1 MFVTKINKFVTNKN
15 KWTDRRPF
23 FMKER
28 MRRILCCMGTA
39 GVMTVMMAVPA
50 MAADVTED
58 NQNIEVMQEAEQ
70 TETDVQDTED
80 GQDADMQENEEVQT
94 EDTQDDSWSD
104 KVAAN
109 VLTYANIREGAD
121 VSSQCIGRLPS
132 GAVATVVGND
142 EGWLQVTSGEVN
154 GYIREDLVVS
164 GDEARNLYEAMY
176 GAGDISVEAV
186 TVDAEAEAAAEA
198 AARAVQASAEAEQ
211 PEQGQ
216 AAEETEGD
224 NTQAAAQ
231 EVSVSTSDLD
241 LMAAIIECEAGG
253 ESYEGKV
260 GVGAVIMNRIR
271 SGEFPNTL
279 SEVIYQSGQFEPTWT
294 GNLSNVLSRGASEA
308 CYAAAQDVFA
318 GANTIGD
325 RLFFHAGG
333 GSGLT
338 IGNQTFY

>member
-1 MFVTKINKFVTNKN
+1 
-15 KWTDRRPF
+15 
-23 FMKER
+23 MKER

-109 VLTYANIREGAD
+109 VLTYAIIREGAD

-216 AAEETEGD
+216 AAEETEAD
-224 NTQAAAQ
+224 NTQAAAR

-294 GNLSNVLSRGASEA
+294 GKLSNVLSRGASEA

>member
-1 MFVTKINKFVTNKN
+1 
-15 KWTDRRPF
+15 
-23 FMKER
+23 MKER

-58 NQNIEVMQEAEQ
+58 DQNIEVVQEAEQ
-70 TETDVQDTED
+70 TVDEADVQDES
-80 GQDADMQENEEVQT
+80 EVQKET
-94 EDTQDDSWSD
+94 EVQEEAQAEDAQDSSWSD

-176 GAGDISVEAV
+176 GAGDISAEAV
-186 TVDAEAEAAAEA
+186 TVDAEAEAAAAEA
-198 AARAVQASAEAEQ
+198 AAQASQVSAEAVQ

-216 AAEETEGD
+216 AAEETEAD
-224 NTQAAAQ
+224 SSQAAAQ

-294 GNLSNVLSRGASEA
+294 GKLSNVLSRGASEA

>member
-1 MFVTKINKFVTNKN
+1 
-15 KWTDRRPF
+15 
-23 FMKER
+23 MKER

-50 MAADVTED
+50 MAADVTGD
-58 NQNIEVMQEAEQ
+58 DQNIEVVQEAEQ
-70 TETDVQDTED
+70 TVDEADVQDES
-80 GQDADMQENEEVQT
+80 EVQEET
-94 EDTQDDSWSD
+94 EVQEEAQAEDAQDSSWSD

-176 GAGDISVEAV
+176 GAGDISAEAV
-186 TVDAEAEAAAEA
+186 TVDAEAEAAAAEA
-198 AARAVQASAEAEQ
+198 AVQASQVSAEAVQ

-216 AAEETEGD
+216 AAEETEADGS
-224 NTQAAAQ
+224 QAAAQ

-294 GNLSNVLSRGASEA
+294 GKLSNVLSRGASEA

>member
-1 MFVTKINKFVTNKN
+1 
-15 KWTDRRPF
+15 
-23 FMKER
+23 MKER

-58 NQNIEVMQEAEQ
+58 NQNIEVVQEAEQ
-70 TETDVQDTED
+70 TVDEADVQDESGVQDTEVQEEAQAED
-80 GQDADMQENEEVQT
+80 AQDS
-94 EDTQDDSWSD
+94 SWSD

-216 AAEETEGD
+216 AAEETEAD
-224 NTQAAAQ
+224 NTQAAAR

-294 GNLSNVLSRGASEA
+294 GKLSNVLSRGASEA

>member
-1 MFVTKINKFVTNKN
+1 
-15 KWTDRRPF
+15 
-23 FMKER
+23 
-28 MRRILCCMGTA
+28 
-39 GVMTVMMAVPA
+39 MTVMMAVPA

-121 VSSQCIGRLPS
+121 VSSQCVGRLPS

-186 TVDAEAEAAAEA
+186 TVDAEAEAAAALAAEA
-198 AARAVQASAEAEQ
+198 ARSAQASAQAVQ
-211 PEQGQ
+211 TEQGQ
-216 AAEETEGD
+216 AAQETEAVS
-224 NTQAAAQ
+224 TQETAQ
-231 EVSVSTSDLD
+231 QVSVSTSDLD

-253 ESYEGKV
+253 ESYEGKI

-294 GNLSNVLSRGASEA
+294 GKLSNVLSRGASEA

>member
-1 MFVTKINKFVTNKN
+1 
-15 KWTDRRPF
+15 
-23 FMKER
+23 MKER

-58 NQNIEVMQEAEQ
+58 DQNIEVIQEAEQ
-70 TETDVQDTED
+70 TEEEANADTDVQDAAD
-80 GQDADMQENEEVQT
+80 SQDAETAENEEAQA
-94 EDTQDDSWSD
+94 EDTRDDSWSD

-121 VSSQCIGRLPS
+121 VSSQCVGRLPS

-186 TVDAEAEAAAEA
+186 TVDAEAEAAAALVAEA
-198 AARAVQASAEAEQ
+198 ARSAQASAQAVQ
-211 PEQGQ
+211 TEQGQ
-216 AAEETEGD
+216 AAQETEAVS
-224 NTQAAAQ
+224 TQETAQ
-231 EVSVSTSDLD
+231 QVSVSTSDLD

-253 ESYEGKV
+253 ESYEGKI

-294 GNLSNVLSRGASEA
+294 GKLSSVLSRGASEA

-318 GANTIGD
+318 GANTIGG

>member
-1 MFVTKINKFVTNKN
+1 
-15 KWTDRRPF
+15 
-23 FMKER
+23 MKER

-80 GQDADMQENEEVQT
+80 GQDADMQENEEAQT

-121 VSSQCIGRLPS
+121 VSSQCVGRLPS

-186 TVDAEAEAAAEA
+186 TVDAEAEAAAALAAEA
-198 AARAVQASAEAEQ
+198 ARSAQASAQAVQ
-211 PEQGQ
+211 TEQGQ
-216 AAEETEGD
+216 AAQETEAVS
-224 NTQAAAQ
+224 TQETAQ
-231 EVSVSTSDLD
+231 QVSVSTSDLD

-253 ESYEGKV
+253 ESYEGKI

-294 GNLSNVLSRGASEA
+294 GKLSNVLSRGASEA

>member
-1 MFVTKINKFVTNKN
+1 
-15 KWTDRRPF
+15 
-23 FMKER
+23 MKER

-58 NQNIEVMQEAEQ
+58 DQNIEVVQEAEQ
-70 TETDVQDTED
+70 TVDEADVQDES
-80 GQDADMQENEEVQT
+80 EVQEET
-94 EDTQDDSWSD
+94 EVQEEAQAEDAQDSSWSD

-176 GAGDISVEAV
+176 GAGDISAEAV
-186 TVDAEAEAAAEA
+186 TVDAEAEAAAAEA
-198 AARAVQASAEAEQ
+198 AAQASQVSAEAVQ

-216 AAEETEGD
+216 AVEETEAD
-224 NTQAAAQ
+224 SSQAAAQ

-294 GNLSNVLSRGASEA
+294 GKLSNVLSRGASEA

>member
-1 MFVTKINKFVTNKN
+1 
-15 KWTDRRPF
+15 
-23 FMKER
+23 MKER

-58 NQNIEVMQEAEQ
+58 DQNIEVVQEAEQ
-70 TETDVQDTED
+70 TVDEADVQDES
-80 GQDADMQENEEVQT
+80 EVQEET
-94 EDTQDDSWSD
+94 EVQEEAQAEDAQDSSWSD

-176 GAGDISVEAV
+176 GAGDISAEAV
-186 TVDAEAEAAAEA
+186 TVDAEAEAAAAEA
-198 AARAVQASAEAEQ
+198 AVQASQVSAEAVQ

-216 AAEETEGD
+216 AAEETEAD
-224 NTQAAAQ
+224 SSQAAAQ

-294 GNLSNVLSRGASEA
+294 GKLSNVLSRGASEA

>member
-1 MFVTKINKFVTNKN
+1 
-15 KWTDRRPF
+15 
-23 FMKER
+23 MKER

-216 AAEETEGD
+216 AAEETEAD
-224 NTQAAAQ
+224 NAQAAAQ
-231 EVSVSTSDLD
+231 EVSVSTSDLA

-294 GNLSNVLSRGASEA
+294 GKLSNVLSRGASEA

>member
-1 MFVTKINKFVTNKN
+1 
-15 KWTDRRPF
+15 
-23 FMKER
+23 MKER

-58 NQNIEVMQEAEQ
+58 DQNIEVVQEAEQ
-70 TETDVQDTED
+70 TVDEADVQDES
-80 GQDADMQENEEVQT
+80 EVQEET
-94 EDTQDDSWSD
+94 EVQEEAQAEDAQDSSWSD

-142 EGWLQVTSGEVN
+142 EGWMQVTSGEVN

-176 GAGDISVEAV
+176 GAGDISAEAV
-186 TVDAEAEAAAEA
+186 TVDAEAEAAAAEA
-198 AARAVQASAEAEQ
+198 AARAVQVSAEAEQ

-216 AAEETEGD
+216 AAEETEAD
-224 NTQAAAQ
+224 SSQAAAQ

-294 GNLSNVLSRGASEA
+294 GKLSNVLSRGASEA

>member
-1 MFVTKINKFVTNKN
+1 
-15 KWTDRRPF
+15 
-23 FMKER
+23 MKER

-58 NQNIEVMQEAEQ
+58 NQNIEITQEAEQ

-80 GQDADMQENEEVQT
+80 AQNADIQENEEVQT

-132 GAVATVVGND
+132 GAAATVVGND

-186 TVDAEAEAAAEA
+186 TVDAEAEAAEA

-279 SEVIYQSGQFEPTWT
+279 SEVIYQSGQFEPAWT
-294 GNLSNVLSRGASEA
+294 GKLSNVLSRGASEA

>member
-1 MFVTKINKFVTNKN
+1 
-15 KWTDRRPF
+15 
-23 FMKER
+23 MKER

-58 NQNIEVMQEAEQ
+58 DQNIEVVQEAEQ
-70 TETDVQDTED
+70 TVDEADVQDES
-80 GQDADMQENEEVQT
+80 EVQEET
-94 EDTQDDSWSD
+94 EVQEEAQAEDAQDSSWSD

-176 GAGDISVEAV
+176 GAGDISAEAV
-186 TVDAEAEAAAEA
+186 TVDAEAEAAAAEA
-198 AARAVQASAEAEQ
+198 AVQASQVSAEAVQ

-216 AAEETEGD
+216 AAEETEADGS
-224 NTQAAAQ
+224 QAAAQ

-294 GNLSNVLSRGASEA
+294 GKLSNVLSRGASEA

>member
-1 MFVTKINKFVTNKN
+1 
-15 KWTDRRPF
+15 
-23 FMKER
+23 MKER

-58 NQNIEVMQEAEQ
+58 DQNIEVVQEAEQ
-70 TETDVQDTED
+70 TVDEADVQDES
-80 GQDADMQENEEVQT
+80 EVQEET
-94 EDTQDDSWSD
+94 EVQEEAQAEDAQDSSWSD

-176 GAGDISVEAV
+176 GAGDISAEAV
-186 TVDAEAEAAAEA
+186 TVDAEAEAAAAEA
-198 AARAVQASAEAEQ
+198 AAQASQVSAEAVQ

-216 AAEETEGD
+216 AAEETEADGS
-224 NTQAAAQ
+224 QAAAQ

-294 GNLSNVLSRGASEA
+294 GKLSNVLSRGASEA

>member
-1 MFVTKINKFVTNKN
+1 
-15 KWTDRRPF
+15 
-23 FMKER
+23 MKER

-176 GAGDISVEAV
+176 GAGDISAEAV
-186 TVDAEAEAAAEA
+186 TVDAEAEAAAAEA
-198 AARAVQASAEAEQ
+198 AAQASQVSAEAVQ

-216 AAEETEGD
+216 AAEETEAD
-224 NTQAAAQ
+224 SSQAAAQ

-294 GNLSNVLSRGASEA
+294 GKLSNVLSRGASEA

>member
-1 MFVTKINKFVTNKN
+1 
-15 KWTDRRPF
+15 
-23 FMKER
+23 MKER

-58 NQNIEVMQEAEQ
+58 DQNIEVIQEAEQ
-70 TETDVQDTED
+70 TEEEANADTDVQDAAD
-80 GQDADMQENEEVQT
+80 SQDAETAENEEAQA

-216 AAEETEGD
+216 AAEETEAD
-224 NTQAAAQ
+224 NAQAAAQ

-294 GNLSNVLSRGASEA
+294 GKLSSVLSRGASEA

-318 GANTIGD
+318 GANTIGG

>member
-1 MFVTKINKFVTNKN
+1 
-15 KWTDRRPF
+15 
-23 FMKER
+23 MKER

-58 NQNIEVMQEAEQ
+58 DQNIEVVQEAEQ
-70 TETDVQDTED
+70 TVDEADVQDES
-80 GQDADMQENEEVQT
+80 EVQET
-94 EDTQDDSWSD
+94 EVQEDAQAEDAQDSSWSD

-176 GAGDISVEAV
+176 GAGDISAEAV
-186 TVDAEAEAAAEA
+186 TVDAEAEAAAAEA
-198 AARAVQASAEAEQ
+198 AAQASQVSAEAVQ

-216 AAEETEGD
+216 AAEETEAD
-224 NTQAAAQ
+224 SSQAAAQ

-294 GNLSNVLSRGASEA
+294 GKLSNVLSRGASEA
-308 CYAAAQDVFA
+308 CYAAAQDVFS

>member
-1 MFVTKINKFVTNKN
+1 
-15 KWTDRRPF
+15 
-23 FMKER
+23 MKER

-58 NQNIEVMQEAEQ
+58 DQNIEVVQEAEQ
-70 TETDVQDTED
+70 TVDETEVQDES
-80 GQDADMQENEEVQT
+80 EVQEET
-94 EDTQDDSWSD
+94 EVQEEAQAEDAQDSSWSD

-176 GAGDISVEAV
+176 GAGDISAEAV
-186 TVDAEAEAAAEA
+186 TVDAEAEAAAAEA
-198 AARAVQASAEAEQ
+198 AAQASQVSAEAVQ

-216 AAEETEGD
+216 AAEETEAD
-224 NTQAAAQ
+224 NSQAAAQ

-294 GNLSNVLSRGASEA
+294 GKLSNVLSRGASEA

>member
-1 MFVTKINKFVTNKN
+1 
-15 KWTDRRPF
+15 
-23 FMKER
+23 MKER

-58 NQNIEVMQEAEQ
+58 DQNIEVVQEAEQ
-70 TETDVQDTED
+70 TVDEADVQDES
-80 GQDADMQENEEVQT
+80 EVQEET
-94 EDTQDDSWSD
+94 EVQEEAQAEDAQDSSWSD

-176 GAGDISVEAV
+176 GAGDISAEAV
-186 TVDAEAEAAAEA
+186 TVDAEAEAAAAEA
-198 AARAVQASAEAEQ
+198 AAQVSQVSAEAVQ

-216 AAEETEGD
+216 AAEETEAD
-224 NTQAAAQ
+224 SSQAAAQ

-294 GNLSNVLSRGASEA
+294 GKLSNVLSRGASEA

>member
-1 MFVTKINKFVTNKN
+1 
-15 KWTDRRPF
+15 
-23 FMKER
+23 MKER
-28 MRRILCCMGTA
+28 MRRILCRMGTA

-58 NQNIEVMQEAEQ
+58 NQNIEIIQEAEQ

-80 GQDADMQENEEVQT
+80 AQNADIQENEEVQT

-132 GAVATVVGND
+132 GAAATVVGND

-186 TVDAEAEAAAEA
+186 TVDAEAEAAEA
-198 AARAVQASAEAEQ
+198 AARAVQVSAEAEQ

-279 SEVIYQSGQFEPTWT
+279 SEVIYQSGQFEPVWT
-294 GNLSNVLSRGASEA
+294 GKLSNVLSRGASEA

>member
-1 MFVTKINKFVTNKN
+1 
-15 KWTDRRPF
+15 
-23 FMKER
+23 MKER

-58 NQNIEVMQEAEQ
+58 DQNIEVIQEAEQ
-70 TETDVQDTED
+70 TEEEANADTDVQDAAD
-80 GQDADMQENEEVQT
+80 SQDAETAENEEAQA
-94 EDTQDDSWSD
+94 EDTQDDSWSH

-216 AAEETEGD
+216 AAEETEAD
-224 NTQAAAQ
+224 NAQAAAQ

-294 GNLSNVLSRGASEA
+294 GKLSNVLSRGASEA

-318 GANTIGD
+318 GANTIGG

>member
-1 MFVTKINKFVTNKN
+1 
-15 KWTDRRPF
+15 
-23 FMKER
+23 MKER

-58 NQNIEVMQEAEQ
+58 DQNIEVVQEAEQ
-70 TETDVQDTED
+70 TVDEADVQDES
-80 GQDADMQENEEVQT
+80 EVQET
-94 EDTQDDSWSD
+94 EVQEEAQAEDAQDSSWSD

-176 GAGDISVEAV
+176 GAGDISAEAV
-186 TVDAEAEAAAEA
+186 TVDAEAEAAAAEA
-198 AARAVQASAEAEQ
+198 AAQASQVSAEAVQ

-216 AAEETEGD
+216 AAEETEAD
-224 NTQAAAQ
+224 SSQAAAQ

-294 GNLSNVLSRGASEA
+294 GKLSNVLSRRASEA

>member
-1 MFVTKINKFVTNKN
+1 
-15 KWTDRRPF
+15 
-23 FMKER
+23 MKER

-58 NQNIEVMQEAEQ
+58 DQNIEVVQEAEQ
-70 TETDVQDTED
+70 TVDEADVQDES
-80 GQDADMQENEEVQT
+80 EVQEET
-94 EDTQDDSWSD
+94 EVQEEAQAEDAQDSSWSD

-176 GAGDISVEAV
+176 GAGDISAEAV
-186 TVDAEAEAAAEA
+186 TVDAEAEAAAAEA
-198 AARAVQASAEAEQ
+198 AAQASQVSAEAVQ

-216 AAEETEGD
+216 AAEETEAD
-224 NTQAAAQ
+224 SSQAAAQ

-294 GNLSNVLSRGASEA
+294 GKLSSVLSRGASEA

-318 GANTIGD
+318 GANTIGG

>member
-1 MFVTKINKFVTNKN
+1 
-15 KWTDRRPF
+15 
-23 FMKER
+23 MKER

-58 NQNIEVMQEAEQ
+58 NQNIEVVQEAEQ
-70 TETDVQDTED
+70 TVDEADVQDESGVQDTEVQEEAQAED
-80 GQDADMQENEEVQT
+80 AQDS
-94 EDTQDDSWSD
+94 SWSD

-176 GAGDISVEAV
+176 GAGDISAEAV
-186 TVDAEAEAAAEA
+186 TVDAEAEAAAAEA
-198 AARAVQASAEAEQ
+198 AAQASQVSAEAVQ

-216 AAEETEGD
+216 AAEETEAD
-224 NTQAAAQ
+224 SSQAAAQ

-294 GNLSNVLSRGASEA
+294 GKLSNVLSRGASEA
-308 CYAAAQDVFA
+308 CYAAAQDVFS

>member
-1 MFVTKINKFVTNKN
+1 
-15 KWTDRRPF
+15 
-23 FMKER
+23 MKER

-58 NQNIEVMQEAEQ
+58 DQNIEVVQEAEQ
-70 TETDVQDTED
+70 TVDEADVQDES
-80 GQDADMQENEEVQT
+80 EVQEET
-94 EDTQDDSWSD
+94 EVQEEAQAEDAQDSSWSD

-176 GAGDISVEAV
+176 GAGDISAEAV
-186 TVDAEAEAAAEA
+186 TVDAEAEAAAAEA
-198 AARAVQASAEAEQ
+198 AAQASQVSAEAVQ

-216 AAEETEGD
+216 AAEETEAD
-224 NTQAAAQ
+224 SSQAAAQ

-294 GNLSNVLSRGASEA
+294 GKLSNVLSRGASEA

-338 IGNQTFY
+338 IGYQTFY

>member
-1 MFVTKINKFVTNKN
+1 
-15 KWTDRRPF
+15 
-23 FMKER
+23 
-28 MRRILCCMGTA
+28 MGTA

-58 NQNIEVMQEAEQ
+58 DQNIEVVQEAEQ
-70 TETDVQDTED
+70 TVDEADVQDES
-80 GQDADMQENEEVQT
+80 EVQEET
-94 EDTQDDSWSD
+94 EVQEEAQAEDAQDSSWSD

-176 GAGDISVEAV
+176 GAGDISAEAV
-186 TVDAEAEAAAEA
+186 TVDAEAEAAAAEA
-198 AARAVQASAEAEQ
+198 AAQASQVSAEAVQ

-216 AAEETEGD
+216 AAEETEAD
-224 NTQAAAQ
+224 SSQAAAQ

-294 GNLSNVLSRGASEA
+294 GKLSNVLSRGASEA

>member
-1 MFVTKINKFVTNKN
+1 
-15 KWTDRRPF
+15 
-23 FMKER
+23 MKER

-58 NQNIEVMQEAEQ
+58 DQNIEVIQEAEQ
-70 TETDVQDTED
+70 TEEEANADTDVQDAAD
-80 GQDADMQENEEVQT
+80 SQDAETAENEEAQA

-121 VSSQCIGRLPS
+121 VSSQCVGRLPS

-216 AAEETEGD
+216 AAEETEAD
-224 NTQAAAQ
+224 NAQAAAQ

-294 GNLSNVLSRGASEA
+294 GKLSSVLSRGASEA

-318 GANTIGD
+318 GANTIGG

>member
-1 MFVTKINKFVTNKN
+1 
-15 KWTDRRPF
+15 
-23 FMKER
+23 MKER

-58 NQNIEVMQEAEQ
+58 DQNIEVVQEAEQ
-70 TETDVQDTED
+70 TVDEADVQDES
-80 GQDADMQENEEVQT
+80 EVQEET
-94 EDTQDDSWSD
+94 EVQEEAQAEDAQDSSWSD

-176 GAGDISVEAV
+176 GAGDISAEAV
-186 TVDAEAEAAAEA
+186 TVDAEAEAAAAEA
-198 AARAVQASAEAEQ
+198 AAQASQVSAEAVQ

-216 AAEETEGD
+216 AAEETEAD
-224 NTQAAAQ
+224 SSQAAAQ

-294 GNLSNVLSRGASEA
+294 GKLSNVLSRGASEA

>member
-1 MFVTKINKFVTNKN
+1 
-15 KWTDRRPF
+15 
-23 FMKER
+23 MKER

-58 NQNIEVMQEAEQ
+58 DQNIEVVQEAEQ
-70 TETDVQDTED
+70 TVDEADVQDES
-80 GQDADMQENEEVQT
+80 EVQEET
-94 EDTQDDSWSD
+94 EVQEEAQAEDAQDSSWSD

-176 GAGDISVEAV
+176 GAGDISAEAV
-186 TVDAEAEAAAEA
+186 TVDAEAEAAAAEA
-198 AARAVQASAEAEQ
+198 AVQASQVSVEAVQ

-216 AAEETEGD
+216 AAEETEADGS
-224 NTQAAAQ
+224 QAAAQ

-294 GNLSNVLSRGASEA
+294 GKLSNVLSRGASEA